1 MVTPGRQLSQNSH
14 SQVLPPSCSPSR
26 LPSYG
31 GKNKPSR
38 QPCLP
43 VWRWWSAHLSALRTP
58 SACPSLFSITFGVA
72 VDVLIVL
79 LSSLKKKTPCLLKD
93 QNGQKAGESLPL
105 YTTPFQHVSLSPNPP
120 GLGVMFSQRCR
131 DRTVFWDQVS
141 LSGDTTKLLTPQS

>member
-58 SACPSLFSITFGVA
+58 SACPSLLLITFSVA
-72 VDVLIVL
+72 VLMVL
-79 LSSLKKKTPCLLKD
+79 LSSFKKERSCLLKD

-105 YTTPFQHVSLSPNPP
+105 YTTHFQHVSFSPSPP

-131 DRTVFWDQVS
+131 DRAVRWDQGS
-141 LSGDTTKLLTPQS
+141 LSGDTTKLLTPQP